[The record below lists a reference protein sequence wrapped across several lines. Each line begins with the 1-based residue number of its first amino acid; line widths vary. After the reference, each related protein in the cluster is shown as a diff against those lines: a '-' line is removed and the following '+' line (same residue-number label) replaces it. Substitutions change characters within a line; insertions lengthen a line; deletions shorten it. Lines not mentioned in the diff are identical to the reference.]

1 MLKLEKQA
9 KITLIVCIIQII
21 FYQLSVVFLPI
32 STSDKLVIFLMILIS
47 LGVSTAYLTYSI
59 NCMVAGK
66 CNVFA
71 WIIAGFVI
79 FGIVFA
85 LLNTTMAVAWGQKG
99 VRQAL
104 ASQPD
109 IVEYVSALENIRKE
123 QRKND
128 QQNM

>member
-1 MLKLEKQA
+1 
-9 KITLIVCIIQII
+9 
-21 FYQLSVVFLPI
+21 
-32 STSDKLVIFLMILIS
+32 
-47 LGVSTAYLTYSI
+47 
-59 NCMVAGK
+59 MVAGK